1 MMNRYD
7 YKATIAYAK
16 EEGLLQGEARGV
28 GIGLKRAARNML
40 GDGMEPTLVARYTKL
55 PLKTV
60 KALR

>member
-16 EEGLLQGEARGV
+16 EEGVAIGETK
-28 GIGLKRAARNML
+28 GLKRAARNML
-40 GDGMEPTLVARYTKL
+40 GEGLEPALVARCTKL